1 MKKKRLWYIENLRVA
16 LMILVVL
23 QHAVRAYGSVVWWFV
38 DDAKAP
44 LLERF
49 TAVNSSF
56 FMSLFFFISFY
67 FMPSS
72 YDRKGFWQFHKDRFL
87 RLFVPL
93 VAYVTLLYA
102 PLMYAYFIR
111 FRALG
116 AIPFT
121 EYFTGYFLGLAGK
134 PDGWAGP
141 SWPDL
146 NFGQLWFVEHL
157 LLYGL
162 MYSAF
167 RFLLK
172 GRIRRSGRE
181 FYFPSTPL
189 IAAFASV
196 LALASFAIRLRY
208 PLYRWEGFLGFIQ
221 AEGAHFPFYSG
232 MFFAAL
238 FAYQHDWLAQMP
250 DKNGRLALAIGLV
263 CAAAIAFFPVDGRSF
278 GGFSPTAF
286 AYAFFEAFACVGL
299 VIGLLYLFRRRFNAQ
314 NAFMSF
320 LSKNSY
326 MVFILHMPIVVIFQ
340 YLLLEISINPYAKF
354 ALVSICALPVTF
366 CASALLRK
374 IPFVGK
380 YV

>member
-1 MKKKRLWYIENLRVA
+1 MKKERLWYIENLRVV

-67 FMPSS
+67 FMSAS

-116 AIPFT
+116 SIPFAS
-121 EYFTGYFLGLAGK
+121 YFTGFFLGLAGK
-134 PDGWAGP
+134 PTGWTGP

-162 MYSAF
+162 IYSIV
-167 RFLLK
+167 RVLMK

-189 IAAFASV
+189 IAAFASI
-196 LALASFAIRLRY
+196 LALAAFAIRVNY
-208 PLYRWEGFLGFIQ
+208 PLYKWAGFLGFIQ
-221 AEGAHFPFYSG
+221 AEAAHFPFYAG

-250 DKNGRLALAIGLV
+250 GKTGRIWLVIGLAS
-263 CAAAIAFFPVDGRSF
+263 AAAIAFFPLDARSF
-278 GGFSPTAF
+278 GGLSPVAL

-299 VIGLLYLFRRRFNAQ
+299 VIGLIYLFWRRFNEQ

-326 MVFILHMPIVVIFQ
+326 MVFILHLPIVVFFQ
-340 YLLLEISINPYAKF
+340 YLLLGVDINPYIKF
-354 ALVSICALPVTF
+354 ALVSLCALPVTF

-380 YV
+380 YA